1 MEFKEK
7 NIAQHFFNFYAYLA
21 GFEAV
26 VVHVFRTRS
35 KKWNGEITKVTMKC
49 HKHGKEE
56 QPKITYQQEAVVD
69 KDIGKKRY
77 KETNKCDSKNKL
89 SMCDGCER
97 SW

>member
-21 GFEAV
+21 RFESI

-35 KKWNGEITKVTMKC
+35 KKRNDEITKVIMKC

-56 QPKITYQQEAVVD
+56 EPKTTDQQEVAVD
-69 KDIGKKRY
+69 KDISKKKIQRD
-77 KETNKCDSKNKL
+77 KH
-89 SMCDGCER
+89 M
-97 SW
+97 